1 MRRQQERGTDYQVVL
16 NRLDARIAEI
26 LKEHPELDDDGLK
39 DFMAK
44 VQEPLGDRAYPVE
57 INES

>member
-44 VQEPLGDRAYPVE
+44 VQEPVQLTVE
-57 INES
+57 VNHETL